1 MSETVREPIEDFG
14 LSKKHKTTT
23 LFSKIGIIGCGK
35 IGQKIAR
42 NASAAGIE
50 VVFVEVSDEKIQE
63 ATAGITKFLDDM
75 IAHWGMTEGE
85 KRAILSRIK
94 GTTNYSDLKGCEFVV
109 EAINAIDRG
118 KRVADRKE
126 IFRKVEE
133 VVAEDCIIATNST
146 TIIITELSSEL
157 ARKDRSIG
165 LHFFIASPE
174 ARIVEVVRG
183 LYTSDETYEKVRKF
197 VKLINHGVIPVVESA
212 GLVSVRMFTVML
224 NEACELYLE
233 GVASKKDID
242 KTMNVGFGMR
252 FGPFATA
259 DIIGLDKVVRWMD
272 NMYSEFGDIK
282 YKPNPIIKR
291 LVRAKN
297 YGLPTGEGFYNYD
310 ELGNRICE

>member
-23 LFSKIGIIGCGK
+23 LFSKIGIVGCGK

-50 VVFVEVSDEKIQE
+50 VVFVEVSEEKINE
-63 ATAGITKFLDDM
+63 ATENITSFLDNM
-75 IAHWGMTEGE
+75 IAHWGMTDGE

-94 GTTNYSDLKGCEFVV
+94 GTTDYADLAGCEFVV

-126 IFRKVEE
+126 IFRKVEA
-133 VVAEDCIIATNST
+133 VVADDCIIATNST

-157 ARKDRSIG
+157 TRKDRSIG

-183 LYTSDETYEKVRKF
+183 LYTSDETYQKVRKF
-197 VKLINHGVIPVVESA
+197 VKLINHGVIPVEESA
-212 GLVSVRMFTVML
+212 GLVSVRIFTVLL
-224 NEACELYLE
+224 NEACELFLE
-233 GVASKKDID
+233 GVAEKKDID
-242 KTMNVGFGMR
+242 KTMGIGFGMR
-252 FGPFATA
+252 FGPFTTA

-272 NMYSEFGDIK
+272 NMYSEFGDVK
-282 YKPNPIIKR
+282 YKPNPMIKR

-297 YGLPTGEGFYNYD
+297 YGVPTGEGFYKYD
-310 ELGNRICE
+310 DLGNRICE